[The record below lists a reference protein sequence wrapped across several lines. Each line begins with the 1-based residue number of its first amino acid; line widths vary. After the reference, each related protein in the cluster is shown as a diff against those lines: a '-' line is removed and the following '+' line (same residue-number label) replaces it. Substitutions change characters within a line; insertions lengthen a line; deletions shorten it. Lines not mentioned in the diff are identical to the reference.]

1 MSPFKAKKP
10 KLSERITSYVASDK
24 PLRELAGNISKVAKT
39 AIDEANTLT
48 VEEVTITLDR
58 FPSKLDGLRVVHLS
72 DTHHSPF
79 TDREHISRAVDISNK
94 LEPDIVFLTGD
105 YVSHNAD
112 YIAPVAEVL
121 GSLRS
126 QFGTFACLGNHDHWT
141 DADLVTHLLRG
152 EGINVLINEGLRF
165 EARQAVISFEDP
177 LAGESVRFGGYTFP
191 LAADYTVPLA
201 VVLLRGVDN
210 IPVAL
215 AIAPAIVVI
224 AAQITASLA
233 WITVSGEDAPELIAA
248 APVLR
253 QRVEFAKVTAI
264 GLPVLIVLAL
274 PLAGLALLSLY
285 VAVMVAL
292 FAVAIHQCLDEARW
306 ERQHLSV

>member
-58 FPSKLDGLRVVHLS
+58 FPLKLDGLRVVHLS

-79 TDREHISRAVDISNK
+79 TDLEHISRAVDISNK

-165 EARQAVISFEDP
+165 EARQASFW
-177 LAGESVRFGGYTFP
+177 LAGVDDYMAGKTDVPAALKGSYPDEPKILLAHNPLIFRQSVRAKIDLTLSGHTHGGQIKMRDPEKRILPRRKLSSGLHRRNESQIYITRGIG
-191 LAADYTVPLA
+191 TV
-201 VVLLRGVDN
+201 VVPARYQCPPEISLL
-210 IPVAL
+210 
-215 AIAPAIVVI
+215 
-224 AAQITASLA
+224 
-233 WITVSGEDAPELIAA
+233 EL
-248 APVLR
+248 R
-253 QRVEFAKVTAI
+253 TT
-264 GLPVLIVLAL
+264 
-274 PLAGLALLSLY
+274 
-285 VAVMVAL
+285 
-292 FAVAIHQCLDEARW
+292 
-306 ERQHLSV
+306 